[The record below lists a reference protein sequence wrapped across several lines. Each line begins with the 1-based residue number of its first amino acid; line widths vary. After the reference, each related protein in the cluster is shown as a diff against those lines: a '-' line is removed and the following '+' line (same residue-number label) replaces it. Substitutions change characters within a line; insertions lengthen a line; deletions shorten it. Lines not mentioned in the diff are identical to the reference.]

1 MECSPLGSSVHGNY
15 QARILEWVAIPFS
28 RGSSLPRDGTQ
39 VAHIAGGF
47 FVIWATREAQE
58 NWSGW
63 PILSLGDLPDP
74 GIELGS
80 PALQV
85 DSLPAELPG
94 KPVQVLSDE
103 GMNLKSYPQQP
114 PGSVLHAWTTVTLF
128 WFLNNFKYVIK
139 EKRAALRISQVHCLQ
154 LAEPYPGHANTC
166 RFTSHVN
173 VKEWRNL
180 RLQAKQSQRICILN
194 YLAVDLKYFWA
205 SAIFFCYSLFYLKFT
220 QEIVC
225 QDSMAPTIYFLY
237 WFILGENNKP
247 VFKS

>member
-1 MECSPLGSSVHGNY
+1 MGITRQEYWSGLPFPSPGIFPTKGWNPGRPHCRWILCHLSHQGSP
-15 QARILEWVAIPFS
+15 RKLEWVAYSFS
-28 RGSSLPRDGTQ
+28 RGPS
-39 VAHIAGGF
+39 
-47 FVIWATREAQE
+47 
-58 NWSGW
+58 
-63 PILSLGDLPDP
+63 DP